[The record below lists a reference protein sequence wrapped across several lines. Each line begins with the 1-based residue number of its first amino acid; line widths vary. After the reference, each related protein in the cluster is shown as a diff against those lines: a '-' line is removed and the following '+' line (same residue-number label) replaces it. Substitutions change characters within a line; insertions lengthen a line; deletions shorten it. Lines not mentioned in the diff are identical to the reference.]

1 MTVMTVMTMIDLFKT
16 YRARLRR
23 EAASLRAAIVL
34 AVLMGIIVPSGII
47 SYQAQQQL
55 KEEFIERLADD
66 LVTSTELFAKN
77 VQEPLWNYAKEDI
90 LVLVDAAMADEKIIA
105 IEIVKNEDG
114 IPTPFFSWRRAAKM
128 PVPEKT
134 HSVQVKRNG
143 GAIGTVT
150 VTVDAESY
158 RHRLKAALDRD
169 ISRALQTLL
178 SSLVLILL
186 LLHVRL
192 VKPLRRLVR
201 ASAELEKGNLSQP
214 IASERRDELGQLAR
228 SLEAT
233 RQALAS
239 SFEELEQRVKQRT
252 SALSTACEVAD
263 TARQKAMQALED
275 LRKTQTQLI
284 QSEKMASMGQLI
296 TNVAH
301 ELNTPIGA
309 VKSSGQSISD
319 ALNDVLVSMPNLFAI
334 LDQPARNLLIK
345 LIIHSG
351 GIAKTLL
358 TPREERIVRRDTCRE
373 LEAAGIAEPESKAR
387 ILVQLGVQRVFAN
400 YLPLLQHPECDA
412 ILSTAQSIS
421 AIIDSTLNINT
432 AVERVSRVIFALKS
446 FTPSNTRVPLRDAEL
461 HAGLDDV
468 LTLYQSQINQT
479 ATTLARQYE
488 QIPPLRCQPDQL
500 NQVWNHLI
508 HNALQAMAHQGTLT
522 ISIRRVGHEA
532 VVAISDTGCG
542 IPQSIR
548 EKIFDPFFTTR
559 LTGEGSGLGLH
570 SAAKIIDRHQ
580 GRIEVH
586 SEVGVGSTFSVY
598 LPYGFRPS

>member
-1 MTVMTVMTMIDLFKT
+1 MMTMRDLFKT
-16 YRARLRR
+16 YRSRLRR

-34 AVLMGIIVPSGII
+34 TVLTGVIVPSGII

-55 KEEFIERLADD
+55 KEEFIERLAGD
-66 LVTSTELFAKN
+66 LVTSTELLAKN

-90 LVLVDAAMADEKIIA
+90 VVLVDAAMADEKIMA

-134 HSVQVKRNG
+134 HSVLVKRNG
-143 GAIGTVT
+143 GAIGAVT

-169 ISRALQTLL
+169 IFRVLQTLL
-178 SSLVLILL
+178 GSLVLILL
-186 LLHVRL
+186 LLHIRL
-192 VKPLRRLVR
+192 VTPLRRLVR

-214 IASERRDELGQLAR
+214 IASGYRDELGQLAR

-233 RQALAS
+233 RQALAI

-252 SALSTACEVAD
+252 SALSAACEVAD
-263 TARQKAMQALED
+263 TARQRAIQALND
-275 LRKTQTQLI
+275 LRETQTQLI
-284 QSEKMASMGQLI
+284 QSEKMASMGQLV

-301 ELNTPIGA
+301 ELNTPISA

-334 LDQPARNLLIK
+334 LDQPARNLFIK
-345 LIIHSG
+345 LIFHSG
-351 GIAKTLL
+351 GAAKTLL

-373 LEAAGIAEPESKAR
+373 LEAAGIVEPESKAR
-387 ILVQLGVQRVFAN
+387 VLVQLGVQQALAN
-400 YLPLLQHPECDA
+400 YLPLLLHPECDA

-421 AIIDSTLNINT
+421 AIINSTLNINT
-432 AVERVSRVIFALKS
+432 AVERVSRIIFALNS
-446 FTPSNTRVPLRDAEL
+446 FTPPNTMAPLRDADL
-461 HAGLDDV
+461 HTGLDDV

-479 ATTLARQYE
+479 ATTLVRQYE

-508 HNALQAMAHQGTLT
+508 HNALQAMTHQGTLT
-522 ISIRRVGHEA
+522 ISIHRVENEA
-532 VVAISDTGCG
+532 VIAISDTGCG
-542 IPQSIR
+542 IPESIQ
-548 EKIFDPFFTTR
+548 EKIFAPFFTTR
-559 LTGEGSGLGLH
+559 LAGEGSGLGLH
-570 SAAKIIDRHQ
+570 SATKIIDWHQ
-580 GRIEVH
+580 GRITVQ
-586 SEVGVGSTFSVY
+586 SEAGVGSTFSVY
-598 LPYGFRPS
+598 LPYSFGPS